1 MRSKTNPLILTALVF
16 LMILAVLLDL
26 AMRAL
31 GLYTGGYSGI
41 LPVMLAGLL
50 LGCVPL
56 LVGLASGRRALVVH
70 PAGLLAFGALVA
82 LWALGPKPMS
92 LFELTPSKDTMR
104 ILYID
109 ENMGAALLAA
119 LALGLSFAVADQR
132 RRFSWRAEALWL
144 AAFVVAG
151 VAAQALGF
159 IARTAPI
166 RGLELLGRLL
176 TMGMLFAVGMLL
188 ATALPAVQG
197 RGARAALVAAAV
209 ALLALF
215 AFHIVRDVSFYQTLL
230 LRASVQE
237 GSANSIPVMLYRL
250 TTLLFTGVSVPGHA
264 VRLYA
269 GANLLCALAGLLAA
283 WAVRSVLG
291 NRPFS
296 RGASM

>member
-1 MRSKTNPLILTALVF
+1 MRSKTNPLVLTALVF
-16 LMILAVLLDL
+16 LMVLAVLLDL

-50 LGCVPL
+50 LGCAPL

-70 PAGLLAFGALVA
+70 PAGLLTFGALVA
-82 LWALGPKPMS
+82 LWALGPKPGS
-92 LFELTPSKDTMR
+92 LFALTPTKDTMR

-119 LALGLSFAVADQR
+119 LALGLSFAVEEQR
-132 RRFSWRAEALWL
+132 RRFSWRTEALWL

-159 IARTAPI
+159 VARTAPY

-176 TMGMLFAVGMLL
+176 TMGTLFAVGMLL
-188 ATALPAVQG
+188 ATALPAVHG
-197 RGARAALVAAAV
+197 RGARAALGAAAV

-215 AFHIVRDVSFYQTLL
+215 VIHIIRDVSFYQTLL
-230 LRASVQE
+230 LSASIQE
-237 GSANSIPVMLYRL
+237 GDANSIPSMLYRL

-269 GANLLCALAGLLAA
+269 GANLLCALAGLLPV

-291 NRPFS
+291 NRPFA